1 MTRHTLHYLGFEAPQ
16 QEAIAAILDLA
27 ESALTSEW
35 RSVDNQ
41 DCDVLI
47 INVDS
52 EDGAH
57 QYQAALRSRPLY
69 QLVAV
74 TEEPSKISPNA
85 WILTKK
91 PHAPPSLKELAT
103 LFNEV
108 AIVLAEAAQNAPSLN
123 IDEPTPTASVDAPNM
138 TDTRAPTT
146 AEEDAAIVE
155 PEETAI
161 ATANLADMIEEPL
174 ATPVT
179 APTLAETHRPLTPQ
193 QYLFGLLLRSKQDQ
207 NRRLIKLSTAPALY
221 VSAADNSYYFDGSQ
235 AELLGYMLAQPQDWT
250 ETIITK
256 AKFNKIV
263 KNQQLSAHPLDAL
276 LVEAI
281 LKAAGGRLL
290 EGHQPEQK
298 IQIKP
303 LPPLPGLEPYQTI
316 AHLLAQHP
324 MSLYEAAETLHLPL
338 AHVFDFYNVCT
349 LLGHIDTV
357 TSPAPEKTSVLGHF
371 LKALFRQ

>member
-35 RSVDNQ
+35 LSVDNQ
-41 DCDVLI
+41 DCDVLF

-52 EDGAH
+52 DDGAH
-57 QYQAALRSRPLY
+57 QYQAALHSRPLY

-74 TEEPSKISPNA
+74 TEEPSKIDPNA
-85 WILTKK
+85 WILHKK
-91 PHAPPSLKELAT
+91 PYAPPSLKELAT
-103 LFNEV
+103 LLNEV
-108 AIVLAEAAQNAPSLN
+108 AIVLAEAEQNAASLKT
-123 IDEPTPTASVDAPNM
+123 DDATASIDAPNM

-146 AEEDAAIVE
+146 AEEDATIVE

-161 ATANLADMIEEPL
+161 ATANLADMIVEPI
-174 ATPVT
+174 ATLVT
-179 APTLAETHRPLTPQ
+179 APTVAENHRPLTPQ
-193 QYLFGLLLRSKQDQ
+193 HYLFGLLLRSKQDQ

-250 ETIITK
+250 ETPITK
-256 AKFNKIV
+256 AKFNKII
-263 KNQQLSAHPLDAL
+263 KNQQLIAHPLDAL
-276 LVEAI
+276 LVAAI

-303 LPPLPGLEPYQTI
+303 LPPLPGLEPYQAI
-316 AHLLAQHP
+316 AQLLAQHP
-324 MSLYEAAETLHLPL
+324 MSLYETAETLHLPI
-338 AHVFDFYNVCT
+338 AHVFDFYNVCA

-357 TSPAPEKTSVLGHF
+357 TSPAPTTEKTSVLGHF